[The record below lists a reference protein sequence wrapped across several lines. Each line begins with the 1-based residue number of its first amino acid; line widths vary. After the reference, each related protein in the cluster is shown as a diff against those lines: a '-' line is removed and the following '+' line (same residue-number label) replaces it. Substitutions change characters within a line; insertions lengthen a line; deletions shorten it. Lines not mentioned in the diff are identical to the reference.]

1 MTPVSSVAGFGSHSP
16 GLRGKFIS
24 SKPRARLIEL
34 DILRGFL
41 LLWMTL
47 THLPTKAS
55 LISNQTFGFVSGAE
69 GFIFLA
75 AFMVGQLEYRKEKKG
90 GEMATVRDLAKRTTR
105 VYLYHCGLL
114 MIAFTVFAELAVAL
128 HRPAVQNL
136 LSFYLQAPKRA
147 AVAAFLL
154 QYRPS
159 LLDILPMYVVFMA
172 ITPLARRMAHRW
184 RWDPVIYVSFATW
197 AAAQFGLRAFLY
209 NKVNLFG
216 LSVPE
221 NSIGAFDL
229 YGWQLLWIVGLAMG
243 TIYAESLV
251 EPAERSS
258 EVHEL
263 HLSPWLLRL
272 SIAVAAVFLVLRY
285 SPVDHWMDANLLG
298 WLIDK
303 WHLGAARV
311 INFTAVTIILV
322 RFGSRLASLKMFAPL
337 ALLGQASIEVF
348 CVHVLCCI
356 TGDLLSYEADPQL
369 PWLTQA
375 VLLVIT
381 VSLLFATALGRKW
394 WVGRRDSLQNLPA
407 APPSRA

>member
-1 MTPVSSVAGFGSHSP
+1 MTPVSPAP
-16 GLRGKFIS
+16 GLKTRPSLRGRLLS
-24 SKPRARLIEL
+24 SKPRARLVEL

-41 LLWMTL
+41 LLWMTF

-75 AFMVGQLEYRKEKKG
+75 AFMVGQLEYRKEQKG
-90 GEMATVRDLAKRTTR
+90 GEMATVRDLAKRTAR

-114 MIAFTVFAELAVAL
+114 VIAFTAFAEMAVTF

-136 LSFYLQAPKRA
+136 LSFYLLAPKRA
-147 AVAAFLL
+147 TMAAFLL

-159 LLDILPMYVVFMA
+159 LLDILPMYVIFMA
-172 ITPLARRMAHRW
+172 LTPLARKMAHRW
-184 RWDPVIYVSFATW
+184 GWDPVIYVSFGIW
-197 AAAQFGLRAFLY
+197 AAAQFGLRAFVY
-209 NKVNLFG
+209 RNINPFG

-243 TIYAESLV
+243 TIYAESLL
-251 EPAERSS
+251 EPTERSAP
-258 EVHEL
+258 VNQL
-263 HLSPWLLRL
+263 HLPPWLLRL
-272 SIAVAAVFLVLRY
+272 SIVIAAIFLLLRY
-285 SPVDHWMDANLLG
+285 SPVDHWMDTNLLG

-311 INFTAVTIILV
+311 INFAAITIVLV
-322 RFGSRLASLKMFAPL
+322 RFGSRIASLKIFAPL
-337 ALLGQASIEVF
+337 ALLGQASLEVF

-356 TGDLLSYEADPQL
+356 AGDLLSHEADPQL
-369 PWLTQA
+369 PPFTQA
-375 VLLVIT
+375 MLLVLT
-381 VSLLFATALGRKW
+381 VSLLFITALARKR
-394 WVGRRDSLQNLPA
+394 WVEKRNVPQQLTA
-407 APPSRA
+407 VPSSRV